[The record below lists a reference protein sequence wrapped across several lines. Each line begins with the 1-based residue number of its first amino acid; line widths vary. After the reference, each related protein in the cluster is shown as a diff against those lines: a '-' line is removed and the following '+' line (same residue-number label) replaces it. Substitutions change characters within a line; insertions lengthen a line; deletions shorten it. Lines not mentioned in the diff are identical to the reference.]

1 MKFDFTIV
9 IATLNISNG
18 FRIYVIGLF
27 TFILSYIAGIVICV
41 LQPKLSNVK
50 DITVFQLC
58 HWSCPREKI
67 A

>member
-9 IATLNISNG
+9 IATLNISNA

-41 LQPKLSNVK
+41 MQPKLSNVK
-50 DITVFQLC
+50 DIIVFQLC